1 MPMQRVQMLL
11 EPNQHKKLA
20 ALAQAQGKSIA
31 EITRLAID
39 AGLEKLA
46 QNEQQVRMNA
56 ALKAAQL
63 LRDSMP
69 LLAIDVAAELHQ
81 MREELDNE
89 LFSRD

>member
-11 EPNQHKKLA
+11 EPRQREKLT
-20 ALAQAQGKSIA
+20 ALALKLGKSIA
-31 EITRLAID
+31 EMTRLAID
-39 AGLEKLA
+39 AGLEKLI

-56 ALKAAQL
+56 VLIAAQQ

-69 LLAIDVAAELHQ
+69 LLALDVEPGLHQ
-81 MREELDNE
+81 MREDRDHE

>member
-20 ALAQAQGKSIA
+20 TLAQAQGKSIA